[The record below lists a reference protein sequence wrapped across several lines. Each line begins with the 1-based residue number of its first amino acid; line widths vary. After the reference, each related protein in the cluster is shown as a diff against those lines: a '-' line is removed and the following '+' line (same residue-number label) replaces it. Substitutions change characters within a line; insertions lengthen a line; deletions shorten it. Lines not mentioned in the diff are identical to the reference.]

1 MNRQER
7 VGADLTGSGNL
18 SGRVVMLRRRRERRS
33 RAKGGAGKIVMQI
46 GIGLLV
52 IGLVSILATLLAAA
66 GTIAGTYGY
75 YAKDLPDP
83 NEIVTRQE
91 TFETT
96 KIYDRTGQVLLMEVI
111 DPRRGDR
118 TLLPLEQ
125 IPEDFRNATI
135 ALEDKTFYSNPG
147 IDPTGIARAFLL
159 NLQGK
164 GVQGGSSITVQ
175 LVKNILIPEEE
186 RYEISYAR
194 KIKEA
199 ILALEISR
207 LYSKDKILEWYL
219 NTNYYGNWAIGV
231 EAAAQVYFGKH
242 APELTLAE
250 SAMLAPIVQYPA
262 MNPIDNPDEAKKR
275 QKIALDRL
283 AEEGYITQTEADG
296 AYAESL
302 QIRTSMLKRYDIV
315 APHFAMYVRKQLE
328 DMYGAELL
336 YQGGLKVYTTV
347 DLDVQRIAEEEARA
361 QVTRLT
367 EEDSD
372 VTNAAVVVLRA
383 RTGEIL
389 AMVGSLDYWN
399 EEIDGNVNV
408 AVAPRQPGSSF
419 KPFSYVTALHQGHTA
434 AEMVMDVHTCFDDYP
449 NPPYCPENYDR
460 EYSGPETLRTALARS
475 RNIPAVKVLDMVGVG
490 NVIRT
495 AHAMGINT
503 LNQDLDYYGLSLTLG
518 GGEVWLL
525 DLTYAYSVL
534 ANGGVM
540 TGQPT
545 KLSRAGYR
553 DLDPVSILRV
563 EDAKGEV
570 KFEYRQPEA
579 RNVVLADGRE
589 LSPQEAYLLTNILA
603 DNNARAAVFGS
614 NSALRLSRPAAAK
627 TGTTTDWRDVWTI
640 GYTPQI
646 VTGVWVGNN
655 DNTPMV
661 DVSSARAAGPLWH
674 NIMERIYNEGY
685 AQRLLGEVIDNF
697 PEPPGMTKV
706 EVCAVSGLLPTEQCP
721 NRVKALFISGTEPT
735 EYCNIHRVER
745 VNRQTGKLAT
755 ACTPPELV
763 EERVYEVYPP
773 EAADWVREQG
783 IPQPPTQ
790 RDEIYGCSPEGG
802 EVVILNPTLGG
813 HVKEVIPIRGNARSG
828 SFAFY
833 RLEFGEGLNPSAW
846 SQIGGDHNNQV
857 DNDVLEFWD
866 VRGLQDGLY
875 TLQLTVVDQSQ
886 SFRRATIYV
895 TVDNTP
901 PEAYVGYP
909 WPGRVYE
916 LEAADEWANLN
927 ADVKDNVQIDK
938 VEFYL
943 DDELLGF
950 TVVEPYSVKWVLE
963 MQDLTLD
970 PNMQPVQET
979 RVITNPDGSLTT
991 ELVNVT
997 WVEVSPDGKTITQTW
1012 ESGFMAISSSN
1023 GYTESHAVH
1032 VIAYD
1037 AAGNQTESE
1046 PVRFYIRHKPKEE
1059 EEKTGAVRPQGES
1072 GAIWLPPPEG
1082 APVAGLASTEVGAGL
1097 HARPNSPR
1105 ADRGANL
1112 RARPITTPDT
1122 LYTSITT
1129 GKIIGRRLV
1138 RS

>member
-1 MNRQER
+1 MNAQEKRMDDVQVILLRQ
-7 VGADLTGSGNL
+7 
-18 SGRVVMLRRRRERRS
+18 RRQRRK
-33 RAKGGAGKIVMQI
+33 RAKGGPGKILLQI
-46 GIGLLV
+46 VVFLVLVALLSNLFV
-52 IGLVSILATLLAAA
+52 LLAGVGTTAA
-66 GTIAGTYGY
+66 MYAN

-91 TFETT
+91 KFETT
-96 KIYDRTGQVLLMEVI
+96 KIYDRTGRVLLMEVI

-147 IDPTGIARAFLL
+147 IDPQGIARAFLL

-207 LYSKDKILEWYL
+207 LYSKDQILEWYL

-262 MNPIDNPDEAKKR
+262 MNPIDNPDQAKRR
-275 QKIALDRL
+275 QEIALERL
-283 AEEGYITQTEADG
+283 VEEGFISRTEADA
-296 AYAESL
+296 AYAEPL
-302 QIRTSMLKRYDIV
+302 QVRTSMLKRYDIV

-328 DMYGAELL
+328 DLYGPELL

-347 DLDVQRIAEEEARA
+347 DLDIQRIAEEEARA
-361 QVTRLT
+361 HVARLQ
-367 EEDSD
+367 EDGND
-372 VTNAAVVVLRA
+372 VSNAAVVVIRA

-389 AMVGSLDYWN
+389 AMVGSIDYWN

-419 KPFSYVTALHQGHTA
+419 KPFSYVTAFHQGHTT

-449 NPPYCPENYDR
+449 NPPYCPEDYDR
-460 EYSGPETLRTALARS
+460 KYLGPRTFRTALAQS

-490 NVIRT
+490 NVIRS

-525 DLTYAYSVL
+525 DLTYAYGVF

-540 TGQPT
+540 MGQPT
-545 KLSRAGYR
+545 KLPRPGYR
-553 DLDPVSILRV
+553 ELDPVSILRV
-563 EDAKGEV
+563 EDANGQV
-570 KFEYRQPEA
+570 KHEYRQPEA

-589 LSPQEAYLLTNILA
+589 LSPQEAYLLTHVLA
-603 DNNARAAVFGS
+603 DNNARAPVFGS

-646 VTGVWVGNN
+646 VSGIWVGNN
-655 DNTPMV
+655 DNTPMEGL
-661 DVSSARAAGPLWH
+661 SSSRGAGPIWQSV
-674 NIMERIYNEGY
+674 MERIYNEGH
-685 AQRLLGEVIDNF
+685 AERLLGEVIGNF
-697 PEPPGMTKV
+697 PEPPGITRQQ
-706 EVCAVSGLLPTEQCP
+706 VCAVSGLLPTEHCP
-721 NRVKALFISGTEPT
+721 NRVNALFIEGTEPT
-735 EYCNIHRVER
+735 EYCNVHRVEW
-745 VNRQTGKLAT
+745 VNRQSGKLAT

-763 EERVYEVYPP
+763 EQRVYEIYPP
-773 EAADWVREQG
+773 EAADWVRDQG

-802 EVVILNPTLGG
+802 EVVILDPTLGG
-813 HVKEVIPIRGNARSG
+813 HVKGVVPIRGNARSG
-828 SFAFY
+828 DFAFY

-846 SQIGGDHNNQV
+846 SQIGGDHYNQV

-866 VRGLQDGLY
+866 VWGLQDGLY
-875 TLQLTVVDQSQ
+875 TLQLTVVDHSQ
-886 SFRRATIYV
+886 SFRRSTIYV
-895 TVDNTP
+895 MVDNTP

-909 WPGRVYE
+909 WPGRLYE
-916 LEAADEWANLN
+916 LESADEWVNLK
-927 ADVKDNVQIDK
+927 ADVVDNVQIDK

-943 DDELLGF
+943 DDELLDF
-950 TVVEPYSVKWVLE
+950 TVVEPYAIKWILE
-963 MQDLTLD
+963 MKDLKVN
-970 PNMQPVQET
+970 PNMPPVYET
-979 RVITNPDGSLTT
+979 RTITNPDGSWTT
-991 ELVNVT
+991 EQVTVT
-997 WVEVSPDGKTITQTW
+997 WVEVSPDRQTVTQTW
-1012 ESGFMAISSSN
+1012 ESGFMVIASTDA
-1023 GYTESHAVH
+1023 YTESHLVH
-1032 VIAYD
+1032 VVAYD
-1037 AAGNQTESE
+1037 AAGNETESE
-1046 PVRFYIRHKPKEE
+1046 KVRFYIIHKPEE
-1059 EEKTGAVRPQGES
+1059 EDEEKES
-1072 GAIWLPPPEG
+1072 GAIWLPDE
-1082 APVAGLASTEVGAGL
+1082 
-1097 HARPNSPR
+1097 ARF
-1105 ADRGANL
+1105 AAFWDEL
-1112 RARPITTPDT
+1112 RAVVSRPP
-1122 LYTSITT
+1122 SRQ
-1129 GKIIGRRLV
+1129 GPG
-1138 RS
+1138 

>member
-1 MNRQER
+1 MNEQER
-7 VGADLTGSGNL
+7 VWL
-18 SGRVVMLRRRRERRS
+18 LRRRHQRRD
-33 RAKGGAGKIVMQI
+33 RAKGGVGKIVLQVAVGLVI
-46 GIGLLV
+46 IVLFSIGLLMV
-52 IGLVSILATLLAAA
+52 AGMGTAA
-66 GTIAGTYGY
+66 GVYAY

-91 TFETT
+91 KFETT
-96 KIYDRTGQVLLMEVI
+96 KIYDRTGRVLLMEVI

-125 IPEDFRNATI
+125 IPQDFRNATI
-135 ALEDKTFYSNPG
+135 ALEDKTFYSNLGVDPAG
-147 IDPTGIARAFLL
+147 IVRAFLL

-207 LYSKDKILEWYL
+207 LYSKDQVLEWYL

-242 APELTLAE
+242 AQELTLAE
-250 SAMLAPIVQYPA
+250 CAMLAPIVQYPA

-275 QKIALDRL
+275 QKIALDRMV
-283 AEEGYITQTEADG
+283 EEGYVTQTEAAG
-296 AYAESL
+296 AFAEPL
-302 QIRTSMLKRYDIV
+302 QVHSSMLKRYDII
-315 APHFAMYVRKQLE
+315 APHFAVYVRKQLE
-328 DMYGAELL
+328 DL
-336 YQGGLKVYTTV
+336 YPSDVVYRGGLKVYTTV
-347 DLDVQRIAEEEARA
+347 DLDINRIAEEEARA
-361 QVTRLT
+361 QIAKLQ
-367 EEDSD
+367 EEGYD
-372 VTNAAVVVLRA
+372 VSNSAVVVIRA

-419 KPFSYVTALHQGHTA
+419 KPFSYVTAFHQGHTA
-434 AEMVMDVHTCFDDYP
+434 AEMVMDVHSCFDDYP

-460 EYSGPETLRTALARS
+460 KYLGPKSFRTALAQS

-525 DLTYAYSVL
+525 DLAYAYGVF
-534 ANGGVM
+534 ANNGTM
-540 TGQPT
+540 MGQPAENP
-545 KLSRAGYR
+545 RPGYR
-553 DLDPVSILRV
+553 QLDPVSILRV
-563 EDAKGEV
+563 EDAKGDV
-570 KFEYRQPEA
+570 LWQYTQPEA
-579 RNVVLADGRE
+579 RSVTLADGRE
-589 LSPQEAYLLTNILA
+589 LSAQEAYLLTNVLS
-603 DNNARAAVFGS
+603 DNNARAPVFGS

-627 TGTTTDWRDVWTI
+627 TGTTTDWRDVWTV

-655 DNTPMV
+655 DNTPMEGL
-661 DVSSARAAGPLWH
+661 SSSRGAGPIWH
-674 NIMERIYNEGY
+674 NVMERIYNEGY
-685 AQRLLGEVIDNF
+685 AERLLGELVENF
-697 PEPPGMTKV
+697 PRPPGLTRM
-706 EVCAVSGLLPTEQCP
+706 EVCAVSGLLPTEHCP
-721 NRVKALFISGTEPT
+721 NRVNALFIEGTEPT
-735 EYCNIHRVER
+735 EYCNVHRVER

-763 EERVYEVYPP
+763 EERVYEIYPP

-802 EVVILNPTLGG
+802 EVVILDPTLGG
-813 HVKEVIPIRGNARSG
+813 HVKGVVPIHGNARSG
-828 SFAFY
+828 DFAFY

-846 SQIGGDHNNQV
+846 SQIGGDHYNQV
-857 DNDVLEFWD
+857 DNNVLEFWD

-875 TLQLTVVDQSQ
+875 TLQLTVIENSQ
-886 SFRRATIYV
+886 NFKRATIYV
-895 TVDNTP
+895 TVDNTA
-901 PEAYVGYP
+901 PEAYVSYP

-916 LEAADEWANLN
+916 LEAADEWANLA
-927 ADVKDNVQIDK
+927 ADVRDNVQIDK

-943 DDELLGF
+943 DDELLDF
-950 TVVEPYSVKWVLE
+950 TVVEPYAVKWVLE
-963 MQDLTLD
+963 MKDLRLN
-970 PNMQPVQET
+970 PNMQPVYET
-979 RVITNPDGSLTT
+979 RPITNPDGSWGT
-991 ELVNVT
+991 EVVTVT
-997 WVEVSPDGKTITQTW
+997 WVEVSADGQTVTQTW
-1012 ESGFMAISSSN
+1012 ESGFMAIASSE
-1023 GYTESHAVH
+1023 GYTESHLVH

-1046 PVRFYIRHKPKEE
+1046 KVRFYVIHKPEE
-1059 EEKTGAVRPQGES
+1059 EEEEGEK
-1072 GAIWLPPPEG
+1072 GAIWWRDGDLSAAFLDRSLAAVEG
-1082 APVAGLASTEVGAGL
+1082 PLIVPSWRPQLA
-1097 HARPNSPR
+1097 
-1105 ADRGANL
+1105 RGH
-1112 RARPITTPDT
+1112 
-1122 LYTSITT
+1122 
-1129 GKIIGRRLV
+1129 G
-1138 RS
+1138 

>member
-1 MNRQER
+1 MDTQER
-7 VGADLTGSGNL
+7 VWL
-18 SGRVVMLRRRRERRS
+18 MRRRRQRRER
-33 RAKGGAGKIVMQI
+33 AHGGVGRIVLRLAAG
-46 GIGLLV
+46 LV
-52 IGLVSILATLLAAA
+52 IIALLSNLFALLAAVGSAA
-66 GTIAGTYGY
+66 GVYAY
-75 YAKDLPDP
+75 YAKELPDP

-91 TFETT
+91 KFETT

-147 IDPTGIARAFLL
+147 IDPTGIVRAFLL

-186 RYEISYAR
+186 RYQISYAR

-207 LYSKDKILEWYL
+207 LHSKDQILEWYL
-219 NTNYYGNWAIGV
+219 NTNFYGNWAIGV

-242 APELTLAE
+242 AQELTLAE
-250 SAMLAPIVQYPA
+250 CAMLAPIVQYPA

-283 AEEGYITQTEADG
+283 VAEGYITQTEADA
-296 AYAESL
+296 AYAEPL
-302 QIRTSMLKRYDIV
+302 QIHTSLLTRYDIL
-315 APHFAMYVRKQLE
+315 APHFSMYARKQLE
-328 DMYGAELL
+328 DLYGAELL
-336 YQGGLKVYTTV
+336 YRGGLKVYTT
-347 DLDVQRIAEEEARA
+347 LDMDIQRIAEEEARA
-361 QVTRLT
+361 QVAKLQ
-367 EEDSD
+367 EDKKD
-372 VTNAAVVVLRA
+372 VTNAAVVVMRA
-383 RTGEIL
+383 RTAESL
-389 AMVGSLDYWN
+389 AMVGSIDYWN

-419 KPFSYVTALHQGHTA
+419 KPFSYVTAFHQGHTTS
-434 AEMVMDVHTCFDDYP
+434 EMVMDVHTCFDDYP

-460 EYSGPETLRTALARS
+460 KYHGAQSFRTALARS
-475 RNIPAVKVLDMVGVG
+475 YNIPAVKVLNLVGVG

-503 LNQDLDYYGLSLTLG
+503 LDKDLDYYGLSLTLG

-525 DLTYAYSVL
+525 DMVYAYSVF

-540 TGQPT
+540 MGQPA
-545 KLSRAGYR
+545 KLPRSGFRQ
-553 DLDPVSILRV
+553 LDPVSILRV
-563 EDAKGEV
+563 EDTNGQV
-570 KFEYRQPEA
+570 LWQYTQPEA

-589 LSPQEAYLLTNILA
+589 LSPQEAYLLTNVLS
-603 DNNARAAVFGS
+603 DNNARAAAFGT

-627 TGTTTDWRDVWTI
+627 TGTTTDFRDVWTV

-655 DNTPMV
+655 DNTPMEG
-661 DVSSARAAGPLWH
+661 VSSVRAAAPIWH
-674 NIMERIYNEGY
+674 NVMERIYNEGY
-685 AQRLLGEVIDNF
+685 AQRILGELVENF
-697 PEPPGMTKV
+697 PRPSGLTTV
-706 EVCAVSGLLPTEQCP
+706 EVCAVSGLLPTEHCP
-721 NRVKALFISGTEPT
+721 NRVKALFIEGTEPT
-735 EYCNIHRVER
+735 QYCNVHRVER

-763 EERVYEVYPP
+763 EERVYEIYPP

-790 RDEIYGCSPEGG
+790 RDEIYGCSPQGG
-802 EVVILNPTLGG
+802 EVAILDPTLGG
-813 HVKEVIPIRGNARSG
+813 HVKDVVPIRGNARSG
-828 SFAFY
+828 DFNFY

-846 SQIGGDHNNQV
+846 SQIGGDHYNQV
-857 DNDVLEFWD
+857 DDNVLEFWD

-875 TLQLTVVDQSQ
+875 TVQLTVVDHSQ
-886 SFRRATIYV
+886 DFRRATIYV

-901 PEAYVGYP
+901 PQAAVGYP

-916 LEAADEWANLN
+916 LETDEWANLA
-927 ADVKDNVQIDK
+927 ADVSDNVQIDK

-950 TVVEPYSVKWVLE
+950 SVVEPYAVKWVLE
-963 MQDLTLD
+963 MRDKK
-970 PNMQPVQET
+970 PNPRMEPIYET
-979 RVITNPDGSLTT
+979 RPITNPDGSWTT
-991 ELVNVT
+991 EQVTVT
-997 WVEVSPDGKTITQTW
+997 WVEVSPDRKTITQTW
-1012 ESGFMAISSSN
+1012 ESGMMVVSSTT
-1023 GYTESHAVH
+1023 GYTESHVVH
-1032 VIAYD
+1032 VVAFD
-1037 AAGNQTESE
+1037 AAGNKTESE
-1046 PVRFYIRHKPKEE
+1046 KVRFYIIHKPKPKK
-1059 EEKTGAVRPQGES
+1059 EEKKGETGALFGPGLENPRWREDDRIATSRWGTMTAVWEPS
-1072 GAIWLPPPEG
+1072 GLSAGPSPPW
-1082 APVAGLASTEVGAGL
+1082 
-1097 HARPNSPR
+1097 
-1105 ADRGANL
+1105 RGC
-1112 RARPITTPDT
+1112 
-1122 LYTSITT
+1122 
-1129 GKIIGRRLV
+1129 G
-1138 RS
+1138 

>member
-1 MNRQER
+1 MNAQER
-7 VGADLTGSGNL
+7 IVL
-18 SGRVVMLRRRRERRS
+18 LRQRRERRN
-33 RAKGGAGKIVMQI
+33 RAKGGVGKVLLQI
-46 GIGLLV
+46 GIGLLLIV
-52 IGLVSILATLLAAA
+52 VLSVTFSFLAGV
-66 GTIAGTYGY
+66 GTVVGVYGY

-91 TFETT
+91 KFETT

-135 ALEDKTFYSNPG
+135 ALEDKTFYSNIG
-147 IDPTGIARAFLL
+147 IDPQGIARAFLL
-159 NLQGK
+159 NLQGQ

-186 RYEISYAR
+186 RYQISYAR

-199 ILALEISR
+199 MLALEISR
-207 LYSKDKILEWYL
+207 LYSKDQILEWYL

-242 APELTLAE
+242 AQELTLAE
-250 SAMLAPIVQYPA
+250 CAMLAPIVQYPA
-262 MNPIDNPDEAKKR
+262 MNPIDNPDQAKQR
-275 QKIALDRL
+275 QRIALDRL
-283 AEEGYITQTEADG
+283 EDEGYITRTEAD
-296 AYAESL
+296 AAFAEPL
-302 QIRTSMLKRYDIV
+302 QIHSSMLKRYDLV
-315 APHFAMYVRKQLE
+315 APHFAVYVRKQLE
-328 DMYGAELL
+328 DLYGSELL
-336 YQGGLKVYTTV
+336 YRGGLKVYTTV
-347 DLDVQRIAEEEARA
+347 DLDIQRIAEEEARA
-361 QVTRLT
+361 QVARLQ
-367 EEDSD
+367 EDGHD
-372 VTNAAVVVLRA
+372 VTNSAAVVLRA

-389 AMVGSLDYWN
+389 AMVGSIDYWN

-419 KPFSYVTALHQGHTA
+419 KPFSYVTAFHQGHTA
-434 AEMVMDVHTCFDDYP
+434 ADMVMDVHTCFDDYP

-460 EYSGPETLRTALARS
+460 EYRGPESFRTALARS
-475 RNIPAVKVLDMVGVG
+475 RNIPAVKVLDLVGVG

-525 DLTYAYSVL
+525 DLAYAYSVF

-540 TGQPT
+540 MGQPT
-545 KLSRAGYR
+545 DLPRPGYR
-553 DLDPVSILRV
+553 ELDPVSILRV
-563 EDAKGEV
+563 EDGQGQV
-570 KFEYRQPEA
+570 LDEYKQPEA

-589 LSPQEAYLLTNILA
+589 LSPQEAFLLTHVLS

-627 TGTTTDWRDVWTI
+627 TGTTTDWRDVWTV

-655 DNTPMV
+655 DNTPMEG
-661 DVSSARAAGPLWH
+661 VSSSRAAGPVWH

-685 AQRLLGEVIDNF
+685 AERLLGEVIEAF
-697 PEPPGMTKV
+697 PAPPGMTRV
-706 EVCAVSGLLPTEQCP
+706 EVCAVSGLLPNEHCP
-721 NRVKALFISGTEPT
+721 NRVNALFIEGTEPT
-735 EYCNIHRVER
+735 EYCNVHRVER
-745 VNRQTGKLAT
+745 VNRQSGKLAT

-802 EVVILNPTLGG
+802 EVVILDPTLGG
-813 HVKEVIPIRGNARSG
+813 HVREVVAIRGNARSG
-828 SFAFY
+828 DFAFY

-846 SQIGGDHNNQV
+846 SQIGGDHYNQV

-875 TLQLTVVDQSQ
+875 TVQLTVVDHSQ

-916 LEAADEWANLN
+916 LESADEWANLT
-927 ADVKDNVQIDK
+927 ADVSDNVQIDR

-943 DDELLGF
+943 DDELVDF

-963 MQDLTLD
+963 MKDLRLN
-970 PNMQPVQET
+970 PRMQPVYET
-979 RVITNPDGSLTT
+979 RTITNPDGTWGT
-991 ELVNVT
+991 EPVTVT

-1012 ESGFMAISSSN
+1012 ESGFMIISSTH

-1032 VIAYD
+1032 IIAYD
-1037 AAGNQTESE
+1037 AAGNETESE
-1046 PVRFYIRHKPKEE
+1046 KVYFSVIHEPKEE
-1059 EEKTGAVRPQGES
+1059 EKEKEET
-1072 GAIWLPPPEG
+1072 GAIWRQDADLVATGRYGTETAPWQPRMLPGSRHPPRQG
-1082 APVAGLASTEVGAGL
+1082 YG
-1097 HARPNSPR
+1097 
-1105 ADRGANL
+1105 
-1112 RARPITTPDT
+1112 
-1122 LYTSITT
+1122 
-1129 GKIIGRRLV
+1129 
-1138 RS
+1138 

>member
-1 MNRQER
+1 MNAQER
-7 VGADLTGSGNL
+7 IVL
-18 SGRVVMLRRRRERRS
+18 LRQRRERRN
-33 RAKGGAGKIVMQI
+33 RAKGGVGKVLLQI
-46 GIGLLV
+46 GIGLLLIV
-52 IGLVSILATLLAAA
+52 VLSVTFSFLAGV
-66 GTIAGTYGY
+66 GTVVGVYGY

-91 TFETT
+91 KFETT

-135 ALEDKTFYSNPG
+135 ALEDKTFYSNIG
-147 IDPTGIARAFLL
+147 IDPQGIARAFLL
-159 NLQGK
+159 NLQGQ

-186 RYEISYAR
+186 RYQISYAR

-199 ILALEISR
+199 MLALEISR
-207 LYSKDKILEWYL
+207 LYSKDQILEWYL

-242 APELTLAE
+242 AQELTLAE
-250 SAMLAPIVQYPA
+250 CAMLAPIVQYPA
-262 MNPIDNPDEAKKR
+262 MNPIDNPDQAKQR
-275 QKIALDRL
+275 QRIALDRL
-283 AEEGYITQTEADG
+283 EDEGYITRTEAD
-296 AYAESL
+296 AAFAEPL
-302 QIRTSMLKRYDIV
+302 QIHSSMLKRYDLV
-315 APHFAMYVRKQLE
+315 APHFAVYVRKQLE
-328 DMYGAELL
+328 DLYGSELL
-336 YQGGLKVYTTV
+336 YRGGLKVYTTV
-347 DLDVQRIAEEEARA
+347 DLDIQRIAEEEARA
-361 QVTRLT
+361 QVARLQ
-367 EEDSD
+367 EDGHD
-372 VTNAAVVVLRA
+372 VTNSAAVVLRA

-389 AMVGSLDYWN
+389 AMVGSIDYWN

-419 KPFSYVTALHQGHTA
+419 KPFSYVTAFHQGHTA
-434 AEMVMDVHTCFDDYP
+434 ADMVMDVHTCFDDYP

-460 EYSGPETLRTALARS
+460 EYRGPESFRTALARS
-475 RNIPAVKVLDMVGVG
+475 RNIPAVKVLDLVGVG

-525 DLTYAYSVL
+525 DLAYAYSIF

-540 TGQPT
+540 MGQPT
-545 KLSRAGYR
+545 DLPRPGYR
-553 DLDPVSILRV
+553 ELDPVSILRV
-563 EDAKGEV
+563 EDGQGQV
-570 KFEYRQPEA
+570 LDEYKQPEA

-589 LSPQEAYLLTNILA
+589 LSPQEAFLLTHVLS

-627 TGTTTDWRDVWTI
+627 TGTTTDWRDVWTV

-655 DNTPMV
+655 DNTPMEG
-661 DVSSARAAGPLWH
+661 VSSSRAAGPVWH

-685 AQRLLGEVIDNF
+685 AERLLGEVIEAF
-697 PEPPGMTKV
+697 PAPPGMTRV
-706 EVCAVSGLLPTEQCP
+706 EVCAVSGLLPNEHCP
-721 NRVKALFISGTEPT
+721 NRVNALFIEGTEPT
-735 EYCNIHRVER
+735 EYCNVHRVER
-745 VNRQTGKLAT
+745 VNRQSGKLAT

-802 EVVILNPTLGG
+802 EVVILDPTLGG
-813 HVKEVIPIRGNARSG
+813 HVREVVAIRGNARSG
-828 SFAFY
+828 DFAFY

-846 SQIGGDHNNQV
+846 SQIGGDHYNQV

-875 TLQLTVVDQSQ
+875 TVQLTVVDQSQ

-916 LEAADEWANLN
+916 LESADEWANLT
-927 ADVKDNVQIDK
+927 ADVSDNVQIDR

-943 DDELLGF
+943 DDELVDF

-963 MQDLTLD
+963 MKDLRLN
-970 PNMQPVQET
+970 PRMQPVYET
-979 RVITNPDGSLTT
+979 RTITNPDGTWST
-991 ELVNVT
+991 EPVTVT

-1012 ESGFMAISSSN
+1012 ESGFMIISSTH

-1032 VIAYD
+1032 IIAYD
-1037 AAGNQTESE
+1037 AAGNETESE
-1046 PVRFYIRHKPKEE
+1046 KVYFSVIHEPKEE
-1059 EEKTGAVRPQGES
+1059 EKEKEET
-1072 GAIWLPPPEG
+1072 GAIWRQDADLVATGRYGTETAPWQPRMLPGSRHPPRQG
-1082 APVAGLASTEVGAGL
+1082 YG
-1097 HARPNSPR
+1097 
-1105 ADRGANL
+1105 
-1112 RARPITTPDT
+1112 
-1122 LYTSITT
+1122 
-1129 GKIIGRRLV
+1129 
-1138 RS
+1138 